1 MKTRRLVLAPLG
13 ALALCAAACSNDG
26 DKAPPEGADVR
37 VSRHPQLQWKRYAAI
52 EADLMQALE
61 LGADEVCTEF
71 GVESCINGVH
81 LAPLGGND
89 PFKTG
94 LLEPTAEPLATTP
107 AVIDRLL
114 LSACGRRTELD
125 QAAKQKAKVF
135 AGLDLQ
141 GDAPPPDDERVKATV
156 TGLYRRFLARNPRE
170 DEQSVVAELSR
181 DEKSRPVPA
190 AEFATLAC
198 FAVGTSTE
206 FLFF

>member
-1 MKTRRLVLAPLG
+1 VKTRRLLLIPLG

-26 DKAPPEGADVR
+26 DKAAPEGADVR

-125 QAAKQKAKVF
+125 RAAKQKAKVF

-141 GDAPPPDDERVKATV
+141 GDAPAPDDERVKATV
-156 TGLYRRFLARNPRE
+156 TGLYRRFLARNPRD
-170 DEQSVVAELSR
+170 DERATVADLSL
-181 DEKSRPVPA
+181 DEKSRPIPA

-198 FAVGTSTE
+198 FAIGTSTE